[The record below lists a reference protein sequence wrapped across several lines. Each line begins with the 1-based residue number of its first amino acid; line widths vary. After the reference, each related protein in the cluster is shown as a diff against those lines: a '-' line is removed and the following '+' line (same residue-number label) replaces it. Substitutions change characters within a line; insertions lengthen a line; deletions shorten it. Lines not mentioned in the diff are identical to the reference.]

1 MLGSN
6 GIIVYNGHVET
17 GEGLSTPFTFK
28 KKKLIML
35 ENTKIMVKL
44 LLYPSFLNKLDL
56 RIIMDRFGSDTLLS
70 IPIIIFQ
77 KNSHIQIH
85 ICLNTLAS
93 EFVSYE
99 YVSTHTCI
107 CYLYF

>member
-6 GIIVYNGHVET
+6 GILVYNGHVET
-17 GEGLSTPFTFK
+17 GEGLSTPFTL

-56 RIIMDRFGSDTLLS
+56 RIIMDRFG
-70 IPIIIFQ
+70 
-77 KNSHIQIH
+77 
-85 ICLNTLAS
+85 
-93 EFVSYE
+93 
-99 YVSTHTCI
+99 
-107 CYLYF
+107 